1 MKKHNPYKTKRSN
14 VIIYLLQPRTKLGS
28 TNISS
33 MEKYVQH
40 NMGAVGF
47 DGSEDERYLTFETEK
62 RLEAT
67 TSTLSFQSFE
77 IKEKNGSTISKVR
90 TLGLVDLYFSVVNLG
105 IPLVISSL
113 LLLLFCFYFLCQS

>member
-1 MKKHNPYKTKRSN
+1 MLPKIKGTSGKTQPQRSN

-47 DGSEDERYLTFETEK
+47 DGSEDERYLTFEMEK

-77 IKEKNGSTISKVR
+77 MKEKQKNSSTISKVR
-90 TLGLVDLYFSVVNLG
+90 T
-105 IPLVISSL
+105 
-113 LLLLFCFYFLCQS
+113 

>member
-14 VIIYLLQPRTKLGS
+14 VIIYLLQPRTKLES

-77 IKEKNGSTISKVR
+77 MKEKNGSTISKVR